1 VIILCR
7 TRAAFPLFPWAA
19 YLGFGISAGTIL
31 RRIAA
36 DRVERTLQWAALA
49 GLGLIVSGQY
59 FSNLPYS
66 LYTNADFWTNS
77 PALVWIR
84 LGLMLVALAGAYLWT
99 ELVSGG
105 WSWVQIL
112 GRNSLMVYWVHVV
125 LVYGFVL
132 ERWKARLSIAETAAL
147 TVAITALMLALSVA
161 RLRWKLTPAAHGS
174 LRRPSG

>member
-1 VIILCR
+1 MGG
-7 TRAAFPLFPWAA
+7 A
-19 YLGFGISAGTIL
+19 
-31 RRIAA
+31 RRPRA
-36 DRVERTLQWAALA
+36 DRQRPV
-49 GLGLIVSGQY
+49 

-174 LRRPSG
+174 LRLPSG